1 MMRSHESYLHGL
13 AGVEVTVPGRVAA
26 ILESRCKLTELRV
39 ALRGIDPEVDEALMA
54 ITLAAHHWR
63 NSATGRATPA
73 EPEVTPRSEWVSTT
87 EAADILYITTRAVRL
102 AITENRLNATRVGKS
117 YRINR
122 EDLEHYK
129 AARRA
134 A

>member
-1 MMRSHESYLHGL
+1 MRTHEDYLHGL
-13 AGVEVTVPGRVAA
+13 AGVEVTIPGRVAA
-26 ILESRCKLTELRV
+26 ILETRCKLAELRI
-39 ALRGIDPEVDEALMA
+39 ALRGIDPEVDQALMA

-63 NSATGRATPA
+63 TSATGRSDAPK
-73 EPEVTPRSEWVSTT
+73 PEVTPRSEWVNTA
-87 EAADILYITTRAVRL
+87 EAAQILYCTDRAVRL
-102 AITENRLNATRVGKS
+102 AITENRLNATRVGRS

-129 AARRA
+129 AARQA